1 MSVTAAPGD
10 PSQAR
15 RLAVWGIAAATYAT
29 MIVTRSGPAI
39 AADQIS
45 AAFAIPAVAL
55 GALFGAQYFAYM
67 ALQLPSGAFADS
79 VGPRWM
85 LGAGALL
92 GGLGTLLFATTQSY
106 HVAVAGR
113 VMVGVGDAFIYLNA
127 LRLIGDWFRPYQY
140 ATWVGLLGVA
150 GGLGTIFATAPLAIV
165 LTRIGWRTC
174 FTALG
179 AVLIV
184 CSAICMLWIRANPA
198 DVLPGRQHRTLR
210 QALPS
215 PRRSL
220 GGLLA
225 VARTAGVWPA
235 FAAHAATVGPSVAF
249 YAAWGVPLLLQ
260 QYGLN
265 RIGAGTF
272 LLLAGLGGMIGGPL
286 IAYASD
292 RVGRR
297 RPFVLACTAA
307 SVAGWVSL
315 AFFGGHPP
323 LWLLFVIAAVGS
335 VGASATVLVFAIAR
349 EINPRELT
357 GIASG
362 LINVGGYL
370 CGSIL
375 QVVMGHALDSHWE
388 GAMRDG
394 ARIYTAA
401 GFANAFSLLAA
412 LALIAALVAIRIPE
426 TGRAARRQP
435 VASPA

>member
-1 MSVTAAPGD
+1 
-10 PSQAR
+10 
-15 RLAVWGIAAATYAT
+15 
-29 MIVTRSGPAI
+29 
-39 AADQIS
+39 
-45 AAFAIPAVAL
+45 
-55 GALFGAQYFAYM
+55 
-67 ALQLPSGAFADS
+67 
-79 VGPRWM
+79 
-85 LGAGALL
+85 
-92 GGLGTLLFATTQSY
+92 
-106 HVAVAGR
+106 
-113 VMVGVGDAFIYLNA
+113 MVGVGDAFIYLNA

-150 GGLGTIFATAPLAIV
+150 GGLGTIFATAPVAIV
-165 LTRIGWRTC
+165 LTHVGWRTG

-184 CSAICMLWIRANPA
+184 CAAICMIWIRANPA
-198 DVLPGRQHRTLR
+198 DVLPGRRHRTLR

-249 YAAWGVPLLLQ
+249 FAAWGVPLLLQ
-260 QYGLN
+260 EYGLN

-307 SVAGWVSL
+307 SVAGWLSL
-315 AFFGGHPP
+315 ALFGGHPP

-362 LINVGGYL
+362 LVNVGGYL

-412 LALIAALVAIRIPE
+412 LALLAALVALRVPE

>member
-1 MSVTAAPGD
+1 V
-10 PSQAR
+10 
-15 RLAVWGIAAATYAT
+15 VWAIAAATYAT
-29 MIVTRSGPAI
+29 MIVARSGPAI

-55 GALFGAQYFAYM
+55 GALFGAQYLAYM
-67 ALQLPSGAFADS
+67 ALQLPSGAFADT

-92 GGLGTLLFATTQSY
+92 GGLGTLLFATTPSY
-106 HVAVAGR
+106 HVALGGR
-113 VMVGVGDAFIYLNA
+113 IMVGVGDAFIYLNA
-127 LRLIGDWFRPYQY
+127 LRLIGDWFRPYEY
-140 ATWVGLLGVA
+140 ATWVGLLGVV
-150 GGLGTIFATAPLAIV
+150 GGLGSIFATAPLAIV
-165 LTRIGWRTC
+165 LTHVGWRAG
-174 FTALG
+174 FSVLG
-179 AVLIV
+179 GVLV
-184 CSAICMLWIRANPA
+184 ACSAVCMLWVRANPA

-210 QALPS
+210 QALPT
-215 PRRSL
+215 PRRTWR
-220 GGLLA
+220 GFVE
-225 VARTAGVWPA
+225 VARNAGVWPA

-249 YAAWGVPLLLQ
+249 FAAWGVPLLLQ

-292 RVGRR
+292 RAGRR
-297 RPFVLACTAA
+297 RPFVLACVAA
-307 SVAGWVSL
+307 SVAGWITL
-315 AFFGGHPP
+315 ALLGGHPP

-335 VGASATVLVFAIAR
+335 LGASSTVLAFAIAR

-362 LINVGGYL
+362 LVNVGGYL

-375 QVVMGHALDSHWE
+375 QVLMGHALDSHWE

-401 GFANAFSLLAA
+401 GFANAFSLVAV
-412 LALIAALVAIRIPE
+412 LALLASLMALRMPE
-426 TGRAARRQP
+426 TGRAARRDA
-435 VASPA
+435 VATPA

>member
-1 MSVTAAPGD
+1 VTATAAPED
-10 PSQAR
+10 PSQTR
-15 RLAVWGIAAATYAT
+15 RLSVWAIAAATYAT
-29 MIVTRSGPAI
+29 MIVARSGPAI

-45 AAFAIPAVAL
+45 AAFAIPAIAL

-85 LGAGALL
+85 FGAGALL
-92 GGLGTLLFATTQSY
+92 GGLGTLLFATTHSY

-113 VMVGVGDAFIYLNA
+113 IMVGVGDSFIYLNA

-150 GGLGTIFATAPLAIV
+150 GGLGSIFATAPLALV
-165 LTRIGWRTC
+165 LTHIGWRAG
-174 FTALG
+174 FSVVG

-184 CSAICMLWIRANPA
+184 CAAVCMLWVRADPA
-198 DVLPGRQHRTLR
+198 DVLPDHRHRTLR

-215 PRRSL
+215 PRRTLS
-220 GGLLA
+220 GFIA
-225 VARTAGVWPA
+225 VARNAGIWPA
-235 FAAHAATVGPSVAF
+235 FAAHAAMVGPSVAF
-249 YAAWGVPLLLQ
+249 FAAWGVPLLLQ

-272 LLLAGLGGMIGGPL
+272 LLAAGLGGMIGGPL

-297 RPFVLACTAA
+297 RPFVLACVAA
-307 SVAGWVSL
+307 SVAAWIVL
-315 AFFGGHPP
+315 AALGGHPP
-323 LWLLFVIAAVGS
+323 LWLLFIIAAIGS
-335 VGASATVLVFAIAR
+335 LGASSTVLVFAIAR
-349 EINPRELT
+349 EINPRDLT

-362 LINVGGYL
+362 LVNVGGYL

-388 GAMRDG
+388 GAMHEG
-394 ARIYTAA
+394 ARVYTAA

-412 LALIAALVAIRIPE
+412 LAALAALVALRVPE
-426 TGRAARRQP
+426 TGRAAPRDAVP
-435 VASPA
+435 TPA